1 MRKLPHNLE
10 DFIDYFIVSVID
22 IISPLLKKL
31 NFTPN
36 ILTTI
41 GVLFAGASAYYFI
54 QNNYK
59 LAGILLFISYF
70 FDCADGHFARK
81 YNMVTEFGDY
91 YDHIADI
98 IKYTVIFGLLFYTLY
113 MNNSIELI
121 IIIIIM
127 MVLTNMHLGCQEKYV
142 DFTNK
147 GICSPSLS
155 IVKKL
160 CNAELK
166 TEVENMLSYSSYC
179 GNGTFILILCLI
191 IYNLPRIIIK

>member
-41 GVLFAGASAYYFI
+41 GVLFAGASAYYFT
-54 QNNYK
+54 QSNYQ
-59 LAGILLFISYF
+59 LAAILLFTSYF

-81 YNMVTEFGDY
+81 YDMVTEFGDY
-91 YDHIADI
+91 YDHIADVV
-98 IKYTVIFGLLFYTLY
+98 KYFVIFGLLFYTLY
-113 MNNSIELI
+113 INNNIEI
-121 IIIIIM
+121 IIIIIIL

-147 GICSPSLS
+147 QICSPSLS

-160 CNAELK
+160 CNAETK
-166 TEVENMLSYSSYC
+166 SDVDHILSYSSYC
-179 GNGTFILILCLI
+179 GNGTFILIVCLI
-191 IYNLPRIIIK
+191 IYNLDRIV